1 VTLDPDTAAFLEQ
14 FVGALPA
21 LPSLD
26 DEAGLTAYFEVLP
39 ATSDN
44 NMLEG
49 EAEPVAHVETRTVP
63 GADSDIRVRL
73 YRPDG
78 DALPV
83 IVFAHGG
90 VFIMGGLEMHDPV
103 LRRLAN
109 AIPAVIVSVD
119 YRLAPAHPFPAAI
132 DDSYAVLRWAAAHAE
147 EIGGDPNRLVVMGD
161 SAGGAL
167 AAVTAIKARDEGGPQ
182 LALQVLVYP
191 MVDPALTT
199 ESARELAEGYLT
211 TTALLHL
218 GWHVYVD
225 GQRGQPYTSPAATSD
240 LRSLPLAI
248 VVTAGYDPLCDEGL
262 DYVARL
268 RAAGVDVTARH
279 YPDQIHGF
287 AFMPAVIPAA
297 KEAITEIAAL
307 VRTQL
312 APQ

>member
-1 VTLDPDTAAFLEQ
+1 VTLDPDAAGFLEQ
-14 FVGALPA
+14 ISGIVPP

-26 DEAGLTAYFEVLP
+26 DEAGLAEYFAGLP

-49 EAEPVAHVETRTVP
+49 DAEAVARVDELTVP
-63 GADSDIRVRL
+63 GPNGDVRVRV
-73 YRPDG
+73 YRPEG
-78 DALPV
+78 EALPV

-119 YRLAPAHPFPAAI
+119 YRLAPAHPFPAAV
-132 DDSYAVLRWAAAHAE
+132 DDVDAVLRWAADHAE
-147 EIGGDPNRLVVMGD
+147 ELGGDPTQLAVMGD

-167 AAVTAIKARDEGGPQ
+167 AAIAAVKARDAGGPP

-191 MVDPALTT
+191 MIDPALASD
-199 ESARELAEGYLT
+199 SARKLADGYLT
-211 TTALLHL
+211 TTELLRL
-218 GWHVYVD
+218 GWTVYLD
-225 GQRGQPYTSPAATSD
+225 GHDGQPYSSPAATTD
-240 LRSLPLAI
+240 LSGLPPAV
-248 VVTAGYDPLCDEGL
+248 VVTAGYDPLRDEGL
-262 DYVARL
+262 AYIERL
-268 RAAGVDVTARH
+268 RDAGVSIIDRH

-297 KEAITEIAAL
+297 NDAIAEIAEIVSKQFA
-307 VRTQL
+307 RH
-312 APQ
+312 